1 MKNIDMKVEGDKLV
15 ITVDLK
21 QRNGE
26 SKSGKSLTVASTGG
40 NVSLEGHP
48 EIKLGL
54 NVYASK

>member
-1 MKNIDMKVEGDKLV
+1 MKNVDMKVEGDKLV

-26 SKSGKSLTVASTGG
+26 SKSGKNLTVASTGG

-54 NVYASK
+54 NVFASK